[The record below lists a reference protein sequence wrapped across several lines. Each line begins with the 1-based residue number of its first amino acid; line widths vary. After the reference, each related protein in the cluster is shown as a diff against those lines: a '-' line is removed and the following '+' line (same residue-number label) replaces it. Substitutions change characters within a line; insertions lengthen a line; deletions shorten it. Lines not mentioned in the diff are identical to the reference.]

1 MSRTVEL
8 PSGATAV
15 LKDPDDVSWADR
27 EDVLSYFEGDLG
39 NSIANGGKVKLGGGM
54 LVRFQRALITIAVE
68 TWTCVDRQGNAL
80 PIPRVDGKALRSLSA
95 RDGAKLYDE
104 ARGLRDLVFPDFG
117 VTDQPANPTGT
128 SDDSATR

>member
-1 MSRTVEL
+1 MSRIVEL
-8 PSGATAV
+8 PSGATAT
-15 LKDPDDVSWADR
+15 LKDPDDVTWADR

-39 NSIANGGKVKLGGGM
+39 NAIANGGRPKLGGGM

-68 TWTCVDRQGNAL
+68 SWTCVDRQGIAL
-80 PIPRVDGKALRSLSA
+80 PIPKVDGKVLRSLSA

-104 ARGLRDLVFPDFG
+104 ARGLKDLVFPDFG
-117 VTDQPANPTGT
+117 VSPEAGTPTGS